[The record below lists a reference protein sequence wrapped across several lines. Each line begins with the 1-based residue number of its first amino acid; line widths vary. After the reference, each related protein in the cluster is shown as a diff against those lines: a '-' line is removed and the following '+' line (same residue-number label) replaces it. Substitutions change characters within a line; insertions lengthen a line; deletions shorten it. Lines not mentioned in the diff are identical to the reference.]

1 MDPKPEHKA
10 RMRELALEFA
20 RQHQARDLYSLGEAA
35 GARLVFMDLGERD
48 GAYDPVHKAIVINNT
63 RDLNRQ
69 KFTLAHEIAHALL
82 LDDDDLLSDIHE
94 DFEGDHLEQ
103 VIEKLCDWGAA
114 NILIEPEILKD
125 VLDRHGISAQ
135 AVMDLS
141 RKAQIS
147 LRSAMVSIAEQAQ
160 EPTLI
165 VLFQPAAPQ
174 KPLVVNF
181 TAQNAAFKYSLTL
194 GQIIPKDHPVQVS
207 FDTRLPLDEN
217 TFVPFSSGRKM
228 PAHLTTHP
236 EKHRV
241 IGVFRTV

>member
-1 MDPKPEHKA
+1 MDPKPQHKD
-10 RMRELALEFA
+10 RMRELALDFA
-20 RQHQARDLYSLGEAA
+20 RTHQARDLYSLGEAA

-48 GAYDPVHKAIVINNT
+48 GAYDPVHKAIIINPT

-82 LDDDDLLSDIHE
+82 LDDDELLSDIHE
-94 DFEGDHLEQ
+94 DFEGDGLEV

-114 NILIEPEILKD
+114 NILIEPEVLKE
-125 VLDRHGISAQ
+125 VTDRHGISAQ

-147 LRSAMVSIAEQAQ
+147 LRSAMVAIAEHAQ
-160 EPTLI
+160 TPALI

-174 KPLVVNF
+174 KPLIVNF
-181 TAQNAAFKYSLTL
+181 TAQNALFKYTLTL
-194 GQIIPKDHPVQVS
+194 GQVLPQDHAVQVS
-207 FDTRLPLDEN
+207 FDTRLPLDEDSY
-217 TFVPFSSGRKM
+217 VPFASGKKM
-228 PAHLTTHP
+228 PAHLTTYP

-241 IGVFRTV
+241 VGVFRTR